1 MLQEILLLVHEWE
14 TNQVSRNYDF
24 VLWNRKKEKHN
35 KNQSKAKQNQP
46 FHGGL

>member
-14 TNQVSRNYDF
+14 TTRNYDF

-46 FHGGL
+46 FHGAL